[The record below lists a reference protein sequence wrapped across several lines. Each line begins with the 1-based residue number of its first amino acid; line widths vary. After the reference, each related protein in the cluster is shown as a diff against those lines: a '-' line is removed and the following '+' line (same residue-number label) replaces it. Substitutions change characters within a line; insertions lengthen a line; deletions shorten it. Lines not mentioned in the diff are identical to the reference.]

1 MTADLI
7 AAMVAAGESETLE
20 VKATTGT
27 RREAVRTICAM
38 LNQQGGQV
46 LFGVT
51 PEGRAIGQQV
61 SERTIE
67 ELSAEIARIEPPAF
81 PAVERVRAA
90 PKRRTSCSPE
100 PSCIRSS
107 SATDTAPINGW

>member
-1 MTADLI
+1 MP
-7 AAMVAAGESETLE
+7 
-20 VKATTGT
+20 
-27 RREAVRTICAM
+27 
-38 LNQQGGQV
+38 NQQGGQV

-81 PAVERVRAA
+81 PAVEQQRPSNHIVLN
-90 PKRRTSCSPE
+90 CSKSFPQ
-100 PSCIRSS
+100 P
-107 SATDTAPINGW
+107 AKL